1 MKQTARVISLVL
13 NPFIMPLL
21 GVIFLL
27 KFHGIYS
34 IIYTEKFGYTLIFLA
49 LILTLLFPFISIY
62 VLYRSRLISD
72 LSLSK
77 REERVLPSIIT
88 VLYYLGFYY
97 FLRRIEGLDPIII
110 SGFLGGCVAL
120 ALSIAITTRWKISL
134 HAQGISSLAGLC
146 VGVCQ
151 MTFVSHT
158 ALNIFLLF
166 AIGLVGT
173 SRLILQKHTPLQ
185 VYAGAG
191 IGFFIPYIFVVNG
204 WWV

>member
-1 MKQTARVISLVL
+1 
-13 NPFIMPLL
+13 MPLL

-34 IIYTEKFGYTLIFLA
+34 IIYTIDFGYTLILLA
-49 LILTLLFPFISIY
+49 TILTLLFPFISIY

-77 REERVLPSIIT
+77 REERITPSIIT

-97 FLRRIEGLDPIII
+97 FIRQIDGLDSVIL
-110 SGFLGGCVAL
+110 SGFLGGCIAL
-120 ALSIAITTRWKISL
+120 ILSIAITSRWKISL

-146 VGVCQ
+146 IGVCQ
-151 MTFVSHT
+151 VTFVSHT
-158 ALNIFLLF
+158 ELNVFLLL

-173 SRLILQKHTPLQ
+173 SRLILHKHTPLQ
-185 VYAGAG
+185 VYAGASL
-191 IGFFIPYIFVVNG
+191 GFIIPYLFVVNE